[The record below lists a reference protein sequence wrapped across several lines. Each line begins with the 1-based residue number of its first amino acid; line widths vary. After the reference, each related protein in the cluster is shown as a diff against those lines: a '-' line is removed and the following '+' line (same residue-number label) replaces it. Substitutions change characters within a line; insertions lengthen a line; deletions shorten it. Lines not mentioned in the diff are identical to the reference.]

1 MLVLATA
8 VISSPLRKN
17 LNRWSWAHSDSQQRK
32 QIHMQVYFW
41 QIITKHRKDYSNN
54 KKIYLWVYW
63 VSRPLQKNILQWYY
77 DDVLDDNTKDFD
89 S

>member
-1 MLVLATA
+1 
-8 VISSPLRKN
+8 
-17 LNRWSWAHSDSQQRK
+17 
-32 QIHMQVYFW
+32 MQVYFW